1 MEPISRKARLVIF
14 SLLFVWQCQIP
25 FLEDNKKAD
34 QASNAFLGVAALNLV
49 SNTGNCESGGDI
61 WARNTQTNVSYCVPV
76 DLITSRAKF
85 EIYKE
90 KNLFVNIDLN
100 AFANLFEDSIYPKVT
115 AAFGEPSDTDRNG
128 KITILILDIRDG
140 ARAGTSFVAGFYDP
154 VNFYSDQP
162 STGLRSNYKEVL
174 YLDGKE
180 LIESLSRDPSA
191 FASTAA
197 HEFQHLIRFPYMA
210 ATRAVDDL
218 WINEGTSE
226 VASDIAGFAPQRLR
240 IDCFRGADSQRCPN
254 GANGISMLNWGTTD
268 SATILKQYALAY
280 AYMRYI
286 YDISGSTDTQR
297 NSFFRNTVQ
306 GDTSGLRAGFAGT
319 LMRVLRSSPN
329 YNSTLLGNS
338 DHEAFFRTFTVF
350 MGQASGTTSFS
361 TVERFTSSL
370 GIESVNLAS
379 VASTYPLGTILAD
392 LADPSKQLPATPTSG
407 NISTGSVR
415 VFGTGYTLNNPAPTG
430 SGWNSYGTAT
440 RFPNMSVVRN
450 TSNSKSIL
458 AWAAYSTTVPS
469 SSQRTLSQIKADQE
483 VKRDRLQSL
492 TDYVD
497 WKTDPVGVCGH
508 QFIESDS
515 MLYTSNETIVK

>member
-1 MEPISRKARLVIF
+1 MSAKIAKTSLILF
-14 SLLFVWQCQIP
+14 SWLFLWQCQIP
-25 FLEDNKKAD
+25 LSEIEKKESP
-34 QASNAFLGVAALNLV
+34 ASNALLGVAALSLV
-49 SNTGNCESGGDI
+49 SNVGNCESGGDL
-61 WARNTQTNVSYCVPV
+61 WARNTQTNVSYCVAV
-76 DLITSRAKF
+76 ELVTSRSKF

-90 KNLFVNIDLN
+90 KNLAINYDLN

-115 AAFGEPSDTDRNG
+115 SAFGEPSDADRNG
-128 KITILILDIRDG
+128 KITILVLDIRDG
-140 ARAGTSFVAGFYDP
+140 ARSGSSFVAGFYDP
-154 VNFYSDQP
+154 ANFYADQP
-162 STGLRSNYKEVL
+162 NTTLRSNNKEIL

-180 LIESLSRDPSA
+180 LIDSLSRDSTA

-197 HEFQHLIRFPYMA
+197 HEFQHLIRFPFMA

-226 VASDIAGFAPQRLR
+226 VASDIAGFAPQKLR
-240 IDCFRGADSQRCPN
+240 IDCFRGADTQRCPN

-286 YDISGSTDTQR
+286 YDISGQTNEQR
-297 NSFFRNTVQ
+297 NTFFKSSVQ

-329 YNSTLLGNS
+329 YNATLLGNS
-338 DHEAFFRTFTVF
+338 DHEAFFRTFTAF

-370 GIESVNLAS
+370 GIETLNLSS
-379 VASTYPLGTILAD
+379 VASTYPLSPTLAD
-392 LADPSKQLPATPTSG
+392 LADPTKQLPATPTSG

-415 VFGTGYTLNNPAPTG
+415 VFGSGFTLNNPAE
-430 SGWNSYGTAT
+430 SGWSSYGAAT
-440 RFPNMSVVRN
+440 RYPNMSVVRN
-450 TSNSKSIL
+450 SANSKSIL

-469 SSQRTLSQIKADQE
+469 SSQRSLAQIKADQE
-483 VKRDRLQSL
+483 VKTARLKSL
-492 TDYVD
+492 VAHED

-508 QFIESDS
+508 QFIESDPI
-515 MLYTSNETIVK
+515 LFTQQGEVILK